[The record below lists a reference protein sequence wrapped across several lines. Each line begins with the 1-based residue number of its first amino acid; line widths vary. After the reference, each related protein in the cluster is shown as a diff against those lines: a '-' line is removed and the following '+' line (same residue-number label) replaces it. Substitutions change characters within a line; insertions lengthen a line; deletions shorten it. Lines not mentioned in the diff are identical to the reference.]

1 MYQYAVEDALNLGHL
16 MFCAKPSSGEMP
28 AMADSA
34 PHLAAEI
41 FDQRFKEYQICREEA
56 ARLESSIWM
65 TAAVFG
71 VASAV
76 GLAFTLP
83 LAGRVPPLH
92 YARLA
97 VAMVTAFEIN
107 ASLVWWRFVRR
118 WRSIQS
124 LKYQRMDDLEA
135 ELGFRQHSI
144 VKHAD
149 EEAMARPHGRMGPR
163 GRTHEYRGSL
173 PAIQFFLCT
182 NALLWTVVLL
192 SEVFGLALLF
202 GMLLG
207 IGEVVLYYTLW
218 KEP

>member
-1 MYQYAVEDALNLGHL
+1 MQPMRPDR
-16 MFCAKPSSGEMP
+16 MP

-34 PHLAAEI
+34 PHFAAEI

-56 ARLESSIWM
+56 SRLDSSIWM
-65 TAAVFG
+65 SAAVFG

-97 VAMVTAFEIN
+97 VAIVTAFEIN

-118 WRSIQS
+118 WWSIQA
-124 LKYQRMDDLEA
+124 LKYQRMDELEA
-135 ELGFRQHSI
+135 ELGFRQHSM
-144 VKHAD
+144 VKKAD
-149 EEAMARPHGRMGPR
+149 EEAMARPHGRMGPPS
-163 GRTHEYRGSL
+163 RTYEYRGTL
-173 PAIQFFLCT
+173 PAIQLFLCT

-202 GMLLG
+202 GVLFV
-207 IGEVVLYYTLW
+207 ISEAVLYYKFW
-218 KEP
+218 KES

>member
-41 FDQRFKEYQICREEA
+41 FDQRFKEYQICREDA
-56 ARLESSIWM
+56 ARFESYIWQ

-71 VASAV
+71 IASAV

-97 VAMVTAFEIN
+97 VAIVTAFEIN

-118 WRSIQS
+118 WVRTQT
-124 LKYQRMDDLEA
+124 LKYQRMHDLEA
-135 ELGFRQHSI
+135 QLGFQQSSI
-144 VKHAD
+144 LQKAD
-149 EEAMARPHGRMGPR
+149 EEVMARPAGRP
-163 GRTHEYRGSL
+163 HEYRGPLS
-173 PAIQFFLCT
+173 AIQFFLWT
-182 NALLWTVVLL
+182 NTLLWTIILL
-192 SEVFGLALLF
+192 SEVFGYAFFFALL
-202 GMLLG
+202 LV
-207 IGEVVLYYTLW
+207 IGEVVLYIKFW

>member
-1 MYQYAVEDALNLGHL
+1 
-16 MFCAKPSSGEMP
+16 
-28 AMADSA
+28 MADSA
-34 PHLAAEI
+34 PHVAAEI
-41 FDQRFKEYQICREEA
+41 YEQRFKEYQICREEA
-56 ARLESSIWM
+56 ARLESHIWQ

-71 VASAV
+71 IASAA

-97 VAMVTAFEIN
+97 VAIVTAFEIN

-135 ELGFRQHSI
+135 ELGFRQHSM
-144 VKHAD
+144 VKKAD
-149 EEAMARPHGRMGPR
+149 EEAMARSHGRLGPP
-163 GRTHEYRGSL
+163 GRNHEYRGYL

-182 NALLWTVVLL
+182 NALLWTVLLL
-192 SEVFGLALLF
+192 SEVFGQALLF
-202 GMLLG
+202 AVLLV
-207 IGEVVLYYTLW
+207 IGEVVLYYRLW

>member
-1 MYQYAVEDALNLGHL
+1 
-16 MFCAKPSSGEMP
+16 
-28 AMADSA
+28 MADSA
-34 PHLAAEI
+34 PHMAAEI

-56 ARLESSIWM
+56 AQLESHIWR

-71 VASAV
+71 IASAA

-97 VAMVTAFEIN
+97 VAIVTAFEIN

-118 WRSIQS
+118 WRSIQT
-124 LKYQRMDDLEA
+124 LKYRRMDDLEA
-135 ELGFRQHSI
+135 ELGFRQNSM
-144 VKHAD
+144 VKKAD
-149 EEAMARPHGRMGPR
+149 EEAMARPHRRMGPP
-163 GRTHEYRGSL
+163 GRDHEYRGSL

-182 NALLWTVVLL
+182 NALLWAVLLL
-192 SEVFGLALLF
+192 SEVFGHAFLFAVLLV
-202 GMLLG
+202 
-207 IGEVVLYYTLW
+207 IGEVVLYYRLW

>member
-1 MYQYAVEDALNLGHL
+1 
-16 MFCAKPSSGEMP
+16 MP
-28 AMADSA
+28 DSPVDLA
-34 PHLAAEI
+34 PEA
-41 FDQRFKEYQICREEA
+41 FDRRFKEYQICREEA
-56 ARLESSIWM
+56 TRLESYIWM

-97 VAMVTAFEIN
+97 VAIVTAFEIN
-107 ASLVWWRFVRR
+107 ASLLWWRFVRR
-118 WRSIQS
+118 WWSIQT
-124 LKYQRMDDLEA
+124 LTYQRINDLEA
-135 ELGFRQHSI
+135 ELGFRQNSI

-149 EEAMARPHGRMGPR
+149 EEAMALPHGRMGPR
-163 GRTHEYRGSL
+163 GRTHEYRGNL

-192 SEVFGLALLF
+192 SEVFGQALLF
-202 GMLLG
+202 GLLLG
-207 IGEVVLYYTLW
+207 IGEVVLYYTFW

>member
-1 MYQYAVEDALNLGHL
+1 MQL
-16 MFCAKPSSGEMP
+16 MRPDRML

-34 PHLAAEI
+34 PHLSAES
-41 FDQRFKEYQICREEA
+41 FDQRFKEYQICHDDA
-56 ARLESSIWM
+56 ARLESYLWQ

-71 VASAV
+71 IASAV

-107 ASLVWWRFVRR
+107 ASLLWWRFVRR
-118 WRSIQS
+118 WWSIQA
-124 LKYQRMDDLEA
+124 LKYQRMDELEA
-135 ELGFRQHSI
+135 ELGFRQRSM
-144 VKHAD
+144 VKKAD
-149 EEAMARPHGRMGPR
+149 EEAIARPHGRMGPR
-163 GRTHEYRGSL
+163 GRTHEYRGAL

-202 GMLLG
+202 GVLLV
-207 IGEVVLYYTLW
+207 IGEVVLYYRFW
-218 KEP
+218 KES

>member
-1 MYQYAVEDALNLGHL
+1 
-16 MFCAKPSSGEMP
+16 
-28 AMADSA
+28 MADSV

-41 FDQRFKEYQICREEA
+41 FDQRFKEYQICCEEA
-56 ARLESSIWM
+56 ARLESHIWR

-71 VASAV
+71 IASAA

-97 VAMVTAFEIN
+97 MAIVTAFEIN

-118 WRSIQS
+118 WRSIQT

-135 ELGFRQHSI
+135 ELGFRQNRL
-144 VKHAD
+144 VKKAD
-149 EEAMARPHGRMGPR
+149 EEAMARPHGRMGPPSR
-163 GRTHEYRGSL
+163 HHEYRGNL

-182 NALLWTVVLL
+182 NALLWTVLLL
-192 SEVFGLALLF
+192 SEVVGQALLF
-202 GMLLG
+202 AVLLV
-207 IGEVVLYYTLW
+207 IGEVVLYYRLW